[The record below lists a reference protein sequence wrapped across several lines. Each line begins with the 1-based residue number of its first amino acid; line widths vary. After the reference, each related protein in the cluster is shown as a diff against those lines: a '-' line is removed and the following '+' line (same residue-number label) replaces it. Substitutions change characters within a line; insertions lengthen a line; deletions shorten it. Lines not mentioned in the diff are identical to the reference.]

1 MRFLLTL
8 TGTIAGLAALLGL
21 KGLSSAAPATGP
33 VAGPGS
39 SASSTAAGGG
49 AGAGSANGGN
59 TNGSGAAAGSGKG
72 GSGTSGS
79 GTSGSSGASAGSGA
93 STTRT
98 ATGSA
103 ISTEYGPMQVQVSVA
118 GQKVTA
124 VKVLQQTN
132 SGQTSQQIDANAIP
146 QLTRETLTAQSA
158 NISAVSGASYT
169 SGGYIKSL
177 QSALDQVKA

>member
-59 TNGSGAAAGSGKG
+59 TSGSGAAAGSGKG
-72 GSGTSGS
+72 GSGTSES
-79 GTSGSSGASAGSGA
+79 GTSGGSGA

-98 ATGSA
+98 VTGSA